1 MNIFSKFYYRT
12 YQTVFKLMIP
22 LLPYRQPKVLNSNE
36 QVAQVLLQNGKKNVL
51 LVTDQGINSLGLT
64 KSLEKQLKAS
74 KLKVFVF

>member
-64 KSLEKQLKAS
+64 KSL
-74 KLKVFVF
+74 